1 MSQRTNFGKIH
12 EPVEPP
18 NLIEV
23 QLKSYDEF
31 LQRGIEPKKRKVV
44 GLQAVF
50 KEVFPIESYDQKM
63 VLDFVQYEIGDPKLN
78 SLEAIHEAETYS
90 APLYVTFELRE
101 DGREARQER
110 VYMGEIPLMSVRGTF
125 VINGA
130 ERVVVSQL
138 HRSPWYL
145 FRDPDA
151 SQWTLVVWLPHHS

>member
-1 MSQRTNFGKIH
+1 MSQRTNFGKIQ

-31 LQRGIEPKKRKVV
+31 LQRGIESKKRKGL

-63 VLDFVQYEIGDPKLN
+63 MLDFVQYEIGDPKLN
-78 SLEAIHEAETYS
+78 ALEAIHEAETYS

-101 DGREARQER
+101 QEQKD
-110 VYMGEIPLMSVRGTF
+110 VQ
-125 VINGA
+125 
-130 ERVVVSQL
+130 VVL
-138 HRSPWYL
+138 R
-145 FRDPDA
+145 R
-151 SQWTLVVWLPHHS
+151 